1 MAFLRDFESLVQLTA
16 FDDGKEE
23 GKRACPHPLILCCET
38 VKTKLMFKESIV
50 YRNYRITVSQF
61 LGCFRAVLADLAPL

>member
-1 MAFLRDFESLVQLTA
+1 MMEKRRE
-16 FDDGKEE
+16 KEP
-23 GKRACPHPLILCCET
+23 APHPLILCCET
-38 VKTKLMFKESIV
+38 VKTKLMLKESIV